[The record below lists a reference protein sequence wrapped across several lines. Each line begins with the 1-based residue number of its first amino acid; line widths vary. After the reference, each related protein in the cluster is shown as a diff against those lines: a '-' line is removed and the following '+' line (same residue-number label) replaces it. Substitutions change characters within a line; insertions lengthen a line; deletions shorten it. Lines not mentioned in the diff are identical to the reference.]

1 MRQTTTLK
9 EKFAQFLIVLV
20 PILVTQ
26 LGMFSMSFFD
36 TMMSGKFSS
45 TDLAGVAIGSS
56 LWVPVFTGLSGILL
70 AITPIVAQL
79 VGGERHKDVAFSVI
93 QGVYAAVFL
102 AVIVILAGVFFL
114 DPILN
119 NMKLED
125 SVRLVAKNYLIAL
138 AFGVIPVFVY
148 NVLRSFIDALGM
160 TRITMYVTLTS
171 LPINIFFNYV
181 LIFGKFGFPQLGG
194 VGAGVASSITYW
206 LITLIAALVIHQH
219 YPLRK
224 YNVFG
229 KWFAISIAK
238 WKDILLI
245 GVPIGLSIFFEVS
258 IFSAVTLF
266 MSEYSTNIIAAHTA
280 AINFASFLYM
290 IPLSISMGLT
300 IVVGFEVG
308 AKRLEDA
315 KTYSLMGIFTAVILA
330 VIYGV
335 VLLLFREPISILYT
349 DNPQVSELIVHF
361 LLYAVFFQL
370 SDAVQAPV
378 QGALRGYKD
387 VNITFI
393 MALISYWIIGLP
405 LGYCLAKFTE
415 FGPYGYW
422 IGLISGLTAGAIT
435 LSWRLKIVQ
444 RKTKLKIK
452 TSA

>member
-1 MRQTTTLK
+1 MRQTTTIK
-9 EKFAQFLIVLV
+9 EKFNQFLIVLV

-45 TDLAGVAIGSS
+45 VDLAGVAIGSS
-56 LWVPVFTGLSGILL
+56 LWVPIFTGLSGILL
-70 AITPIVAQL
+70 AVTPIVAQL
-79 VGGERHKDVAFSVI
+79 VGGGRQKEIAFSVI
-93 QGVYAAVFL
+93 QGIYAAAVL
-102 AVIVILAGVFFL
+102 ALVVIIAGFVFL

-119 NMKLED
+119 NMNLEEG
-125 SVRLVAKNYLIAL
+125 VRTVARQYLIAL
-138 AFGVIPVFVY
+138 AFGVIPVFIY

-160 TRITMYVTLTS
+160 TTVTMYVTLTS

-181 LIFGKFGFPQLGG
+181 LIFGKFGFPEMGG
-194 VGAGVASSITYW
+194 VGAGIASSITYW
-206 LITLIAALVIHQH
+206 LITLIAWFVIARY

-224 YNVFG
+224 YNIFG
-229 KWFAISIAK
+229 KWFAISLSK
-238 WKDILLI
+238 WKEILLI
-245 GVPIGLSIFFEVS
+245 GIPIGLSIFFEVS

-266 MSEYSTNIIAAHTA
+266 MSEYSTNVIAAHTA

-308 AKRLEDA
+308 AKRLDDA
-315 KTYSLMGIFTAVILA
+315 KTYSLMGIFTAIILA
-330 VIYGV
+330 IIYGII
-335 VLLLFREPISILYT
+335 LLLFREPISILYT
-349 DNPQVSELIVHF
+349 DNPEVSALIVNF
-361 LLYAVFFQL
+361 LLYAVLFQL
-370 SDAVQAPV
+370 SDAIQAPV

-393 MALISYWIIGLP
+393 MALISYWVLGLP
-405 LGYCLAKFTE
+405 LGYILAKFTE

-435 LSWRLKIVQ
+435 LSWRLVIVQ
-444 RKTKLKIK
+444 KKTKMKIRKT
-452 TSA
+452 

>member
-9 EKFAQFLIVLV
+9 EKFNQFLVVLV

-45 TDLAGVAIGSS
+45 IDLAGVAIGSS
-56 LWVPVFTGLSGILL
+56 LWVPIFTGLSGILL
-70 AITPIVAQL
+70 AVTPIVAQL
-79 VGGERHKDVAFSVI
+79 VGGGKQREIAFSVI
-93 QGVYAAVFL
+93 QGIYAAGVL
-102 AVIVILAGVFFL
+102 ALLVILAGVFLL

-119 NMKLED
+119 NMNLEEG
-125 SVRLVAKNYLIAL
+125 VRIVARQYLIAL
-138 AFGVIPVFVY
+138 AFGVVPVFVY

-160 TRITMYVTLTS
+160 TRVTMYVTLTS

-181 LIFGKFGFPQLGG
+181 LIFGKFGFPEMGG

-206 LITLIAALVIHQH
+206 LITLIAWLVIARY

-224 YNVFG
+224 YNIFG
-229 KWFAISIAK
+229 KWFAVSLSK
-238 WKDILLI
+238 WKEILLI

-266 MSEYSTNIIAAHTA
+266 MSEYSTNVIAAHTA

-315 KTYSLMGIFTAVILA
+315 KTYSLMGIFTAILLA
-330 VIYGV
+330 IFYGII
-335 VLLLFREPISILYT
+335 LLLFREPISILYT
-349 DNPQVSELIVHF
+349 DNPEVSALIVNF
-361 LLYAVFFQL
+361 LLYAVLFQL
-370 SDAVQAPV
+370 SDAIQAPV

-393 MALISYWIIGLP
+393 MALISYWVIGLP
-405 LGYCLAKFTE
+405 LGYILAKFTE

-422 IGLISGLTAGAIT
+422 VGLISGLTAGAIT
-435 LSWRLKIVQ
+435 LSWRLVIVQ
-444 RKTKLKIK
+444 KKTKMKVK
-452 TSA
+452 STY

>member
-9 EKFAQFLIVLV
+9 DKYRQLMIVLI

-36 TMMSGKFSS
+36 TMMSGRFSS
-45 TDLAGVAIGSS
+45 SDLAGVAIGSS
-56 LWVPVFTGLSGILL
+56 LWIPVFTGLSGILL
-70 AITPIVAQL
+70 AVTPIVAQL
-79 VGGERHKDVAFSVI
+79 IGGGRQKDVSFSVI
-93 QGVYAAVFL
+93 QGIYAAAFL
-102 AVIVILAGVFFL
+102 AVAVIIAGLFLL

-119 NMKLED
+119 NMKLEPG
-125 SVRLVAKNYLIAL
+125 VRMIAKNYLIAL
-138 AFGVIPVFVY
+138 AFGIIPLFIY

-160 TRITMYVTLTS
+160 TRVTMYVTLTS

-181 LIFGKFGFPQLGG
+181 LIFGKFGFPELGG
-194 VGAGVASSITYW
+194 VGAGIASAITYW
-206 LITLIAALVIHQH
+206 LIALIAWLVIDRY
-219 YPLRK
+219 YPLKK
-224 YNVFG
+224 YNIFSR
-229 KWFAISIAK
+229 WYAISLSK
-238 WKDILLI
+238 WKEILLI
-245 GVPIGLSIFFEVS
+245 GIPIGLSIFFEVS

-315 KTYSLMGIFTAVILA
+315 KAYSLLGISTAVLLA
-330 VIYGV
+330 IIYGII
-335 VLLLFREPISILYT
+335 LLLFREPISALYT
-349 DNPQVSELIVHF
+349 DNAEVSALIVHF

-370 SDAVQAPV
+370 SDAIQAPV

-387 VNITFI
+387 VNITFM
-393 MALISYWIIGLP
+393 MALISYWVIGLP
-405 LGYCLAKFTE
+405 LGYYLAKFTD

-422 IGLISGLTAGAIT
+422 VGLISGLTAGAIT
-435 LSWRLKIVQ
+435 LSWRLVIVQ
-444 RKTKLKIK
+444 RKTRLKIK
-452 TSA
+452 SST

>member
-9 EKFAQFLIVLV
+9 DKFRQFLIVLV

-36 TMMSGKFSS
+36 TMMSGRFSS

-79 VGGERHKDVAFSVI
+79 VGGDQHKEVSFSVI
-93 QGVYAAVFL
+93 QGVYAATFL
-102 AVIVILAGVFFL
+102 AIAVVIAGIFLL

-119 NMKLED
+119 NMNLEE
-125 SVRLVAKNYLIAL
+125 SVRLVARNYLIAL

-171 LPINIFFNYV
+171 LPINVFFNYV

-194 VGAGVASSITYW
+194 VGAGIASSITYW
-206 LITLIAALVIHQH
+206 LITLIAALVIHRH
-219 YPLRK
+219 YPLRR
-224 YNVFG
+224 YNIFG
-229 KWFAISIAK
+229 KWFRISLAK
-238 WKDILLI
+238 WKEILLI

-266 MSEYSTNIIAAHTA
+266 MSEYSTNVIAAHTA

-315 KTYSLMGIFTAVILA
+315 KTYSLMGISTAIILA
-330 VIYGV
+330 VIYGAI
-335 VLLLFREPISILYT
+335 LLLFREPISTLYT
-349 DNPQVSELIVHF
+349 DNQQVSALIVHF

-370 SDAVQAPV
+370 SDAIQAPV

-405 LGYCLAKFTE
+405 LGYILAKFTE

-435 LSWRLKIVQ
+435 LSWRLKVVQ
-444 RKTKLKIK
+444 KKTKLKIK
-452 TSA
+452 TV